1 MARTRSKPAAKVSKE
16 TIPPETIAPAALPPS
31 AADPP
36 RLFIL
41 PKDTSPDSR
50 IVTLSH
56 PATATPTRYYF
67 CPEKG
72 FYEFTKIAAPRSS
85 PRSWLLA
92 PPRIQKTDIDSKSNA
107 AKEDTASVDK
117 GYITKSADLFIA
129 TPLDILFLLLPAL
142 APKSTPK
149 EHQKQLFLS
158 LDDHLDTL
166 AATSP
171 HLRQLLRTPK
181 LKERI
186 AKRMESVAD
195 IVDAGDEKM
204 YRLSYPRLVSIL
216 LQKAER
222 MAANG
227 LPASMEEKF
236 VRSALDVPI
245 LDIPREDSG
254 ISVFESSEA
263 VDLQSQ
269 TTTATTPTGDSQTTV
284 KSETTEATSTTS
296 LQPPAISA
304 PEGIPHL
311 LRLRT
316 ALSLLLSLVPPTLHT
331 AINASL
337 VAPTIDFTPLTTH
350 LAHLS
355 SLRQK
360 SAALRSVSDNISR
373 KRAFDEDADEQA
385 EIRAEKRRKK
395 EEDEKRKKSES
406 RGLKQLR
413 KADTSGM
420 KKLSS
425 FFTAKPAVKK

>member
-16 TIPPETIAPAALPPS
+16 IITPETTAPATLPPS
-31 AADPP
+31 AANPL
-36 RLFIL
+36 RLFVL
-41 PKDTSPDSR
+41 PKDTSRDAR

-92 PPRIQKTDIDSKSNA
+92 PPRSHKADGPSKSA
-107 AKEDTASVDK
+107 VEDTASVDK

-142 APKSTPK
+142 APKSTAK

-166 AATSP
+166 TANSP
-171 HLRQLLRTPK
+171 HLKHLLRTPK
-181 LKERI
+181 LKARI
-186 AKRMESVAD
+186 AKRMQSVSD

-204 YRLSYPRLVSIL
+204 YRLSSPKLVAAL
-216 LQKAER
+216 LQRAER

-236 VRSALDVPI
+236 VCSALDVPV
-245 LDIPREDSG
+245 LDLPREDSG
-254 ISVFESSEA
+254 VNVSESSEA
-263 VDLQSQ
+263 TDSQSQ
-269 TTTATTPTGDSQTTV
+269 TTAVATPTEDSQTTV
-284 KSETTEATSTTS
+284 KSETTDATSTTS
-296 LQPPAISA
+296 VSPPVIAA

-316 ALSLLLSLVPPTLHT
+316 ALSLLLSLIPPTLH
-331 AINASL
+331 ASINAAL
-337 VAPTIDFTPLTTH
+337 VAPIVDFTPLNAH
-350 LAHLS
+350 LAHLA

-373 KRAFDEDADEQA
+373 KRTLDEDADEQA

-395 EEDEKRKKSES
+395 EEDEKKKKAES
-406 RGLKQLR
+406 RSLKQL
-413 KADTSGM
+413 KKVDTSGM

-425 FFTAKPAVKK
+425 FFAAKPAVKK